1 MTKPL
6 SDPASIIFA
15 PVEDPAAKIFAPTE
29 ADKQADIVSIA
40 KLKLAEQAALSGA
53 DDELTIDELEEQLGS
68 IVPLDEEGN
77 FGVEAATRRM
87 FGPAGT
93 LTREAATAA
102 GALVG
107 QHVGSAAEL
116 IPGARKLAKIKAIPK
131 GRAGESVGAMLGAGA
146 GSLLFDSID
155 DGIRYLQAPT
165 GPGIEAVDKF
175 GDALS
180 QSGAEA
186 FGSAGEGLRLTGEAI
201 FSDEESAAPS
211 RYDSLLGPT
220 KEAADQMELEGL
232 VQSAVPAA
240 KLLPAGIKHAFR
252 KLFGTTDPHT
262 VELAN
267 LASAY
272 KIPLGLVQG
281 TSHEWLKGFT
291 RVLGV
296 LPFVG
301 GPFKKSAAAT
311 DEALG
316 VRLFEMLDSFAPS
329 VFTTAQMS
337 RKLVDRAA
345 KKFGFFNTASN
356 RLYNKFFDMTK
367 HLPADKQAFIPTKTI
382 REAAEGIIE
391 AAKSGTET
399 IKKAVPE
406 QEKVIQKLALDLM
419 NMNKR
424 IDPTTFKADVEN
436 IATIMRSLHPNSAA
450 HKEGVLLKAAYE
462 SALSSPALNFAG
474 KFKNGAISNAPDAI
488 SGRAIAKQL
497 QKANSFFN
505 KGMLKFESA
514 TANKFGR
521 VDRNLF
527 DSAWKKAGTKEKDE
541 LFKDVFNLK
550 SRDSL
555 RQLQKLVGAKAVH
568 RSLRALIDET
578 IEGSSAV
585 IRKRLLKIPNL
596 AGGHLRDDITGAL
609 PDAEALAK
617 VQQILGMGTRKGEA
631 VLTEALR
638 YTGVGVK
645 QLKDFFKL
653 AAASQSFYIPDAS
666 VFLQRRVTLGGLAAL
681 GAAGGTIAAA
691 GAALFPTAAKLAIMR
706 MGSKYLTN
714 PKNLRTLTQ
723 ALSDEVPDRI
733 RRAAYVRIVQDLNK
747 ISQDDPELTDSE
759 IEALK
764 ERAYQAAKATV
775 QVTPGQLTQAG
786 QQLTQAGQQAVGAI
800 QKTLSPAA
808 MKKIQSV
815 TIP

>member
-1 MTKPL
+1 MADPKPAE
-6 SDPASIIFA
+6 SIFA
-15 PVEDPAAKIFAPTE
+15 PVEDPAESIFAPTK
-29 ADKQADIVSIA
+29 ADKQADIVTAA
-40 KLKLAEQAALSGA
+40 KLKLAEQAALSGT
-53 DDELTIDELEEQLGS
+53 DDELTIDEFEEQLGS

-77 FGVEAATRRM
+77 FGVEAATRRVL
-87 FGPAGT
+87 GPAGT

-102 GALVG
+102 GAMVG
-107 QHVGSAAEL
+107 HFVGEAAEL
-116 IPGARKLAKIKAIPK
+116 VPGAGKLAKIKAIPK
-131 GRAGESVGAMLGAGA
+131 GRVGESVGAMLGAGA
-146 GSLLFDSID
+146 GSLVFDTID
-155 DGIRYLQAPT
+155 DAIRYLQAPT
-165 GPGIEAVDKF
+165 GPGIEAVNKF
-175 GDALS
+175 GDALE

-186 FGSAGEGLRLTGEAI
+186 FSSAGEGLRLAGEAYLGED
-201 FSDEESAAPS
+201 SDAPR
-211 RYDSLLGPT
+211 RYDSPYGPT
-220 KEAADQMELEGL
+220 KEAAEQMELEGL
-232 VQSAVPAA
+232 VQSAIPAV
-240 KLLPAGIKHAFR
+240 KLLPAGIKNAFR

-267 LASAY
+267 LAAAY

-316 VRLFEMLDSFAPS
+316 VRLFEMMDSFSPS

-345 KKFGFFNTASN
+345 EKFGFFNTASN

-367 HLPADKQAFIPTKTI
+367 HLPADRQTFIPTKTI

-406 QEKVIQKLALDLM
+406 QAKTIQSLAADLM

-424 IDPTTFKADVEN
+424 IDPATFKADIEN
-436 IATIMRSLHPNSAA
+436 IAEIMRGLDPASKA
-450 HKEGVLLKAAYE
+450 HKEGVVLKAAYE
-462 SALSSPALNFAG
+462 SALSSPALNFSG
-474 KFKNGAISNAPDAI
+474 RFKNGVLSDAADAI
-488 SGRAIAKQL
+488 SGRDIAKQL
-497 QKANSFFN
+497 KKANSFFD

-514 TANKFGR
+514 TANKFGK

-568 RSLRALIDET
+568 RSLRSLIDET
-578 IEGSSAV
+578 IEGSSSV

-596 AGGHLRDDITGAL
+596 VGGHLRDDITGAL
-609 PDAEALAK
+609 PDAQALAK
-617 VQQILGMGTRKGEA
+617 LEKVLGIGTTKGEE

-645 QLKDFFKL
+645 DLKNFFTL
-653 AAASQSFYIPDAS
+653 ANASQSFYIPDAS

-691 GAALFPTAAKLAIMR
+691 GAALFPTAAKLTLMR

-723 ALSDEVPDRI
+723 ALSDEFPDRI
-733 RRAAYVRIVQDLNK
+733 RRAAYARLVQDLNK
-747 ISQDDPELTDSE
+747 ISQDDPELTDAE
-759 IEALK
+759 IEILK
-764 ERAYQAAKATV
+764 QRAYQAAKDTI
-775 QVTPGQLTQAG
+775 QVTPSQLMQAG
-786 QQLTQAGQQAVGAI
+786 QQLTQSGQQAIGAI
-800 QKTLSPAA
+800 QKSLSPTARQ
-808 MKKIQSV
+808 KIQSA
-815 TIP
+815 TEP